1 MDKILHFIIGA
12 LISVAFGFI
21 HPAVGL
27 CLGIA
32 AGVWKEFHDLMFKK
46 TYINIKDMLFTG
58 AGSVLGFIVIL
69 LIKYYG
75 KNN

>member
-12 LISVAFGFI
+12 LISICFGFI
-21 HPAVGL
+21 HPTVGL

-46 TYINIKDMLFTG
+46 TYINIKDMLFTAIG
-58 AGSVLGFIVIL
+58 AFVGFVIVIL
-69 LIKYYG
+69 IS
-75 KNN
+75 